1 MPAATNDP
9 ILTRLTADNLDLKPG
24 DLSGDLIRGGIIQA
38 FSSVGILDIATR
50 HSLVV
55 QDDAITVDGLRVN
68 HVDSSFTV
76 NGDVQ
81 INGNLRARTLTVD
94 TLISN
99 TKVDQDLLE
108 FVPKPSS
115 DHTYGAGLAW
125 KKIGDHTKLFVLRQ
139 NTDRFFSSEDLELAN
154 QKAYKINGLNV
165 LTQNELGSSV
175 VRSSLRQ
182 LGQLDSIN
190 VTGDVELG
198 EVMHIDS
205 QLMRIAINTDQAY
218 GIMTMTD
225 FEGDVLIN
233 IEVEDGRGKIGTFNQ
248 KPFDIVAGD
257 QIFLTAD
264 PKGVLTLGH
273 EYKGDL
279 KVRAWGKVGINVKN
293 PDYELEVRGP
303 MRFADK
309 LFMVDNSPPDR
320 GNYKRG
326 DIVWH
331 SNPAPGSPIGWVCT
345 ATGSPGVW
353 NPFGIIQG

>member
-9 ILTRLTADNLDLKPG
+9 RLTRLTLDNIDIRPG
-24 DLSGDLIRGGIIQA
+24 ELSGDLIRGGIIQA
-38 FSSVGILDIATR
+38 FSSTGILDQSTR
-50 HSLVV
+50 TSLIVE
-55 QDDAITVDGLRVN
+55 DDVIRAKGMYVETIHTSPTIIGGLTVLGHLTAN
-68 HVDSSFTV
+68 
-76 NGDVQ
+76 
-81 INGNLRARTLTVD
+81 TLSVD

-99 TKVDQDLLE
+99 NKIEQDYLE
-108 FVPKPSS
+108 FVPRPGVT
-115 DHTYGAGLAW
+115 DTYGSGLAW
-125 KKIGDHTKLFVLRQ
+125 KGFENTKIFVLRH
-139 NTDRFFSSEDLELAN
+139 NNDRFFSSEDIELAP

-165 LTQNELGSSV
+165 LTTNELGSSITK
-175 VRSSLRQ
+175 SSLREI
-182 LGQLDSIN
+182 GQLKTLK
-190 VTGDVELG
+190 VTGDVDLG
-198 EVMHIDS
+198 ECLRVNSDM
-205 QLMRIAINTDQAY
+205 MRIGINVDQPV
-218 GIMTMTD
+218 GIMTLTD

-233 IEVEDGRGKIGTFNQ
+233 IEVEDGRGKIGTFNN

-309 LFMVDNSPPDR
+309 LFMVDNSPPEK

-331 SNPAPGSPIGWVCT
+331 SMPAPGSNVGWVCT

-353 NPFGIIQG
+353 SSFGTIQG